1 MFSYARQYCMIDMMY
16 SLVELYVRP
25 STLLLTTPPLPLP
38 SLRVGVDEWSP
49 WPMTTVKLQA
59 RTDDLNM
66 ARAKLGI
73 IMRDMLEFQQK
84 HEAAAMNEQYMTAV
98 HSLHIRYQDWMS
110 SLKHGLQSCD
120 VASQQ
125 HILLQ

>member
-25 STLLLTTPPLPLP
+25 STLLLTTPPVPLP
-38 SLRVGVDEWSP
+38 SLRVGVDKWSP

-66 ARAKLGI
+66 ARAELGVI
-73 IMRDMLEFQQK
+73 IREMLEFQQK
-84 HEAAAMNEQYMTAV
+84 HGAAAINEQYINAA
-98 HSLHIRYQDWMS
+98 HSLHTRYQDWKS

-120 VASQQ
+120 FASQQ